1 MPKSKVFMTKTE
13 RKELS
18 KKIKSRPRQANGR
31 FLPKQKP
38 ILALNESESV
48 KHKVEMLKAVDDLDE
63 TPAWLYILFV
73 FEILLIIVALLFQG
87 LSECLK

>member
-1 MPKSKVFMTKTE
+1 MPKNKVFMTKAE

-48 KHKVEMLKAVDDLDE
+48 KRKVEMLKAVDDLDE
-63 TPAWLYILFV
+63 TPAWLYVLFGILFV
-73 FEILLIIVALLFQG
+73 FLIVALLFQG
-87 LSECLK
+87 LSE

>member
-31 FLPKQKP
+31 FLPKQKQKP
-38 ILALNESESV
+38 ILVLDESESV
-48 KHKVEMLKAVDDLDE
+48 KRKVEMLKAVDDLDK
-63 TPAWLYILFV
+63 TLAWLYVLFGILFV
-73 FEILLIIVALLFQG
+73 FVIVALLFQG
-87 LSECLK
+87 LSE

>member
-31 FLPKQKP
+31 FLPKQK
-38 ILALNESESV
+38 LNLVLDESV
-48 KHKVEMLKAVDDLDE
+48 SERKVEILKAVDDLDK
-63 TPAWLYILFV
+63 TPAWLYVLFGILFI
-73 FEILLIIVALLFQG
+73 FIIVALLFQG
-87 LSECLK
+87 LSE